1 MLRDKAGQIFGHCD
15 IDFWAVRS
23 KPVLHCEHILLW
35 LCLRP
40 GINAV
45 YKKPF
50 TNTEPAGDVFTYD
63 LQQGE

>member
-1 MLRDKAGQIFGHCD
+1 MLRDKAGQIFGD
-15 IDFWAVRS
+15 SGVDFWAVRS

-35 LCLRP
+35 LSLRR
-40 GINAV
+40 GINGAH
-45 YKKPF
+45 KKPF